1 MPASSRTADR
11 TRARRLDCD
20 PEGRDLDVRKRAG
33 HSLGKPGQPREK
45 AILVERTDEKLGVAA
60 RSMLDVDG
68 IARSTYH
75 YQINAMERP
84 DKDAPLLELVCEAF
98 ENGRCR
104 YGRKRIRLEL
114 KGMGIT
120 VSGETVHEA
129 DGQTR
134 TGASI

>member
-1 MPASSRTADR
+1 M
-11 TRARRLDCD
+11 
-20 PEGRDLDVRKRAG
+20 
-33 HSLGKPGQPREK
+33 
-45 AILVERTDEKLGVAA
+45 AA
-60 RSMLDVDG
+60 RSILDVDG
-68 IARSTYH
+68 IACSTYH

-84 DKDAPLLELVCEAF
+84 DKDAPLLELVREVF

-104 YGRKRIRLEL
+104 YGCKRIRLEL

-129 DGQTR
+129 DGPAR